1 MQMCQVLW
9 YDERFYHSPFNH
21 KTSTIRQRKLLNYL
35 KKTHFENNIN
45 NEQLQRRKQKKFLKY
60 AKNAKKNNSSSNESW
75 DGWGNWS
82 SCSVTCGNG
91 RQVRWRH
98 CAAEHCTKGLKKAQI
113 KTCRLKEFS
122 VSKLTNVQKE
132 NLHHETQTSAIMNDE
147 NKDEKNEKQNRMGRQ
162 GPKIWDQ
169 WGNWSSCSVTC
180 GIGKLT
186 RWRHCIGGSCSL
198 GEKKAQLKTC
208 TLPAC

>member
-1 MQMCQVLW
+1 
-9 YDERFYHSPFNH
+9 HS
-21 KTSTIRQRKLLNYL
+21 IIKLQQ
-35 KKTHFENNIN
+35 F
-45 NEQLQRRKQKKFLKY
+45 
-60 AKNAKKNNSSSNESW
+60 ANANLCISQFSNESW
-75 DGWGNWS
+75 DGWGSWS

-113 KTCRLKEFS
+113 KTCRLKECE
-122 VSKLTNVQKE
+122 SK
-132 NLHHETQTSAIMNDE
+132 
-147 NKDEKNEKQNRMGRQ
+147 R
-162 GPKIWDQ
+162 PKIWDQ

-208 TLPAC
+208 TLQHVN